1 LRNDRSSWI
10 HGFSRFCGKTS
21 NLVAELS
28 AIWKGLQLTWD
39 LGYKSI
45 INYHGI

>member
-1 LRNDRSSWI
+1 
-10 HGFSRFCGKTS
+10 
-21 NLVAELS
+21 VAELS

-45 INYHGI
+45 INYHGIWLSSSFGSYC